1 MGALVWLASY
11 PKSGNTWIRAFVLN
25 LLRDK
30 PEPADIN
37 ALDLLSP
44 SDSLRSWYE
53 PVAGKS
59 LDSLSM
65 EAIARLRPSGHKKIA
80 GLRSDPILV
89 KTHNFLGAWHGVP
102 LHTAALAAGGV
113 YVVRNPLDVV
123 ISLQHHFGMKTVDD
137 AILFMSQAGAGTKL
151 TEQYV
156 PEFYSTWSGHVE
168 SWTKQD
174 NPKVLVLRYEDLLEE
189 PVAQFGKLAQFLGI
203 RAHAEKIERAVAL
216 SSFDTLKAQELE
228 KGFRERAVK
237 ADTMF
242 FREGRRD
249 QWRDALSG
257 DQVRRIVADHRE
269 QMLRFDYVPE
279 DYGGTS
285 RARAHARSSD
295 S

>member
-11 PKSGNTWIRAFVLN
+11 PKSGNTWVRAFLLN

-53 PVAGKS
+53 PFAERS

-65 EAIARLRPSGHKKIA
+65 EALARLRPSGHKKIA

-102 LHTAALAAGGV
+102 LHTGTLAAGGV
-113 YVVRNPLDVV
+113 YVVRNPLDVA
-123 ISLQHHFGMKTVDD
+123 ISLQHHFGMKTVDE

-151 TEQYV
+151 TAQYV

-168 SWTKQD
+168 SWTKKE
-174 NPKVLVLRYEDLLEE
+174 NSRVLILRYEDLLEE

-203 RAHAEKIERAVAL
+203 RAPIGKIEQAVTL

-237 ADTMF
+237 ADAMF

-249 QWRDALSG
+249 QWREVLSS

-279 DYGGTS
+279 DYCGTS
-285 RARAHARSSD
+285 LTSADASS
-295 S
+295 SGG